1 MPLPFHR
8 GFVRNK
14 KCDQMFNSRRFLSA
28 VERNGSGTKET
39 RLSKTCTGR
48 WIYERNLLKQIL
60 LSRFSLN

>member
-14 KCDQMFNSRRFLSA
+14 KSDQMFNSRRFLSA

-48 WIYERNLLKQIL
+48 WIYERNLLK
-60 LSRFSLN
+60 